1 MRIAII
7 KSIGLAVALSACLA
21 SVMFGQTKTTMALE
35 PSSFGQNGANG
46 ESTPFYTGTIDTYAT
61 VQQTI
66 NGAPSATPISS
77 ITNVL
82 TFCDDLTDE
91 VYWGQQF
98 AVLTTDLS
106 EFTGV
111 SPNVSSVYYG
121 TTPNTPAGAA
131 LQTQDYVA
139 VAILAAGLASDPTNV
154 TKQDIDGFAIWD
166 IFQPAATLAQLGGI
180 TGPDASAVETAAA
193 NALTAAAGLTGAQE
207 EAKSGYD
214 VTIYTP
220 TYDGTTPY
228 NTANNPAP
236 VGSPGTE
243 PQEIIT
249 LTYVPEP
256 STWAVLGFDLVGAG
270 ILGLYF
276 RRRQPRGRS

>member
-1 MRIAII
+1 MRSAVI
-7 KSIGLAVALSACLA
+7 KSIGLAVALSTCFAF
-21 SVMFGQTKTTMALE
+21 VMFGQTNTTMALD

-46 ESTPFYTGTIDTYAT
+46 ESTPFYTGIINTYAT
-61 VQQTI
+61 TQYTI
-66 NGAPSATPISS
+66 NGPLTATPTRSV
-77 ITNVL
+77 TNVL

-106 EFTGV
+106 AFTRV

-121 TTPNTPAGAA
+121 TAATPAV
-131 LQTQDYVA
+131 QTQDYVA
-139 VAILAAGLASDPTNV
+139 VAILAADLASDPTNA

-166 IFQPAATLAQLGGI
+166 IFQPAATLAQLGGAA
-180 TGPDASAVETAAA
+180 GPNTAAVVTAAA
-193 NALTAAAGLTGAQE
+193 NALTAASGLTGAQE
-207 EAKSGYD
+207 EANSEYD
-214 VTIYTP
+214 VKIYTP
-220 TYDGTTPY
+220 TYNGTTPY

-276 RRRQPRGRS
+276 RRRRSRGRS

>member
-1 MRIAII
+1 VRIAVI
-7 KSIGLAVALSACLA
+7 KSIGLAAALSVCLA

-46 ESTPFYTGTIDTYAT
+46 ESTPFYTGIINTYAT
-61 VQQTI
+61 TQYTI
-66 NGAPSATPISS
+66 NGAPSAPPTSS

-106 EFTGV
+106 AFTGGPSTV
-111 SPNVSSVYYG
+111 GTVYYG

-131 LQTQDYVA
+131 LQTQEYVA
-139 VAILAAGLASDPTNV
+139 VAILAADLASDPTNA
-154 TKQDIDGFAIWD
+154 TNQDIDGFAIWD
-166 IFQPAATLAQLGGI
+166 IFQPAATLAQLGGS
-180 TGPDASAVETAAA
+180 PDASAVETAAA

-207 EAKSGYD
+207 EANSGYD

-220 TYDGTTPY
+220 TYNGTTPY
-228 NTANNPAP
+228 NTASNPAP
-236 VGSPGTE
+236 AGSPGTE

-270 ILGLYF
+270 VFGLYF
-276 RRRQPRGRS
+276 RRRQSRGRS